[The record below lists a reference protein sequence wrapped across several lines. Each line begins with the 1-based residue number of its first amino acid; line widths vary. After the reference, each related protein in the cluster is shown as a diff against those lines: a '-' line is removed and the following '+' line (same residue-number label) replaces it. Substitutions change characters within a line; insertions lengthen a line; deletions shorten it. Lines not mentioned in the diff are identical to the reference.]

1 MFSIWQNS
9 LWLVSFLTYLQ
20 TLKFRCIKDILVNGD
35 FGVNFSM
42 VNEMTESYFYTYT
55 KMFTVVELLI
65 QVSSRT

>member
-9 LWLVSFLTYLQ
+9 LWLISFLIYLQ
-20 TLKFRCIKDILVNGD
+20 TLKFRCIKDILVNED